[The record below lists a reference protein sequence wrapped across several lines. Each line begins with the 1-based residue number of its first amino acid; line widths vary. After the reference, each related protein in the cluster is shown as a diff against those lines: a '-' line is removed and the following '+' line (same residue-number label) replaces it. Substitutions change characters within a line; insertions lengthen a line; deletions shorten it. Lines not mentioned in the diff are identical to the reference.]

1 MIVSAK
7 QDDGTRYDYGVSFT
21 DFGNGETR
29 MRISF
34 GKTSKECSLAH
45 SWMEINLSMA
55 ERYLK
60 AVESIVE
67 QMREA
72 EKSANK
78 ASDKESDEEKGILWK
93 IKKNLGGDKD
103 ELAEN

>member
-1 MIVSAK
+1 
-7 QDDGTRYDYGVSFT
+7 
-21 DFGNGETR
+21 
-29 MRISF
+29 
-34 GKTSKECSLAH
+34 
-45 SWMEINLSMA
+45 MA
-55 ERYLK
+55 EKYLK

-103 ELAEN
+103 ELAES